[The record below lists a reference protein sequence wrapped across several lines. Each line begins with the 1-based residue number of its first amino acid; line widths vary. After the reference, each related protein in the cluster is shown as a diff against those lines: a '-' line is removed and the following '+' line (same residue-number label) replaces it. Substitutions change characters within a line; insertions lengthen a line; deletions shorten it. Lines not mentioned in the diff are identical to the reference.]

1 MKFSNMGASTVV
13 ALVLIGVIFGA
24 AACTT
29 TESDPAPLATK
40 VPAEKPVAD
49 ETQAPTPAPDSVED
63 VATPKPRIVVEH
75 TPTASS
81 EPADESP
88 DIEPV
93 TQDESQPETDCESP
107 TVFQFPPVDLDK
119 TAVVV
124 PLGLMSGNH
133 VTPVDH
139 QYFQDFDNDEVD
151 IEVYAPGDG
160 VITGIQHMFGSYSS
174 GPDNELIE
182 WADFRLVI
190 DHGCGLESIYIHIDR
205 LSDRIAAEA
214 PEKGT
219 YASVSIAVE
228 AGEVIGWYSQNV
240 DYNLV
245 DQAVVLAGF
254 LVPEHYEA
262 EPWKI
267 HVPHTLDY
275 FIDEVRDQIAAKSL
289 RTAEPIG
296 GKFDYD
302 INGRLI
308 GNWFLEGTNGYA
320 GLEQSNYWIG
330 HLSIS
335 PNYLDPSHFIV
346 SIGDFDGEPRQFGV
360 RGNAPFPSDVTVESG
375 LIRYELVSVEYFDG
389 DQHWDRRSLA
399 SDLRAESVGDVQGV
413 ILLQLV
419 EDRRLKVEVF
429 PSATGDQIDGF
440 SENAKFY
447 ER

>member
-1 MKFSNMGASTVV
+1 MGMSFSKMAVGTTV
-13 ALVLIGVIFGA
+13 ALVLIGAIIGVAG
-24 AACTT
+24 CTT
-29 TESDPAPLATK
+29 TGSGLA
-40 VPAEKPVAD
+40 PVA
-49 ETQAPTPAPDSVED
+49 TQEPSAQPVVEDTPTPLPEPAGDI
-63 VATPKPRIVVEH
+63 ATPVARAA
-75 TPTASS
+75 T
-81 EPADESP
+81 DESP
-88 DIEPV
+88 GVEPVIQEPV
-93 TQDESQPETDCESP
+93 TRAEIECTTPAL
-107 TVFQFPPVDLDK
+107 FQFPPVNLDK

-160 VITGIQHMFGSYSS
+160 VITGLQHMFGSYSG

-205 LSDRIAAEA
+205 LSDKVGAQA
-214 PEKGT
+214 PAKGN

-245 DQAVVLAGF
+245 DQAVVLSGF
-254 LVPEHYEA
+254 LVPEHYEG

-275 FIDEVRDQIAAKSL
+275 FVDEVRDQIVAKSL
-289 RTAEPIG
+289 RTVEPIG
-296 GKFDYD
+296 GKFDHD
-302 INGRLI
+302 IDGRLI
-308 GNWFLEGTNGYA
+308 GNWFEEGTNGYA
-320 GLEQSNYWIG
+320 GLSQSNYWVG
-330 HLSIS
+330 HISVS

-346 SIGDFDGEPRQFGV
+346 SIGDLDGEPKQFGV
-360 RGNAPFPSDVTVESG
+360 RGNAPFPSDVSVESG
-375 LIRYELVSVEYFDG
+375 LIRYELVRIEYFDG
-389 DQHWDRRSLA
+389 DQYWDRRSLA
-399 SDLRAESVGDVQGV
+399 SDLRAASEGDVQGV
-413 ILLQLV
+413 ILLQLI

-429 PSATGDQIDGF
+429 PRATGEQIAGF

>member
-1 MKFSNMGASTVV
+1 VSMAVGLFAATMLALGACGS
-13 ALVLIGVIFGA
+13 GP
-24 AACTT
+24 
-29 TESDPAPLATK
+29 S
-40 VPAEKPVAD
+40 AETGCD
-49 ETQAPTPAPDSVED
+49 IPTLF
-63 VATPKPRIVVEH
+63 K
-75 TPTASS
+75 
-81 EPADESP
+81 
-88 DIEPV
+88 
-93 TQDESQPETDCESP
+93 
-107 TVFQFPPVDLDK
+107 FPPVNLDK

-139 QYFQDFDNDEVD
+139 QYFQDFDNDEVN
-151 IEVYAPGDG
+151 IEVYAPGKG
-160 VITGIQHMFGSYSS
+160 VITGLQHMFGSYFS

-205 LSDRIAAEA
+205 LSDKVAAQA
-214 PEKGT
+214 PDRGD
-219 YASVSIAVE
+219 YSSVSISVE

-245 DQAVVLAGF
+245 DQNVVLAGL
-254 LVPEHYEA
+254 LVADHYEL

-275 FIDEVRDQIAAKSL
+275 FADEIRQQIAVKSL

-296 GKFDYD
+296 GKFDHD
-302 INGRLI
+302 IDGRLI
-308 GNWFLEGTNGYA
+308 GNWFQEGTNGYA
-320 GLEQSNYWIG
+320 GLEQSSYWIG
-330 HLSIS
+330 HLSVS

-346 SIGDFDGEPRQFGV
+346 SIGDFDGEPKQFGV
-360 RGNAPFPSDVTVESG
+360 RGNVPFPSDVSVESG

-389 DQHWDRRSLA
+389 DQYWDRKSLA
-399 SDLRAESVGDVQGV
+399 TDLRAESVGDVLGV

-419 EDRRLKVEVF
+419 EDRRLRVEVF
-429 PSATGDQIDGF
+429 PGATGDQVDGF